1 MARFKR
7 FAKSAG
13 MLLLALSACTA
24 IGLPFAVL
32 AGWPLIA
39 APVVGVVVLE
49 LMA

>member
-1 MARFKR
+1 MSRFKR
-7 FAKSAG
+7 FASKLG
-13 MLLLALSACTA
+13 MLLLALLACGA